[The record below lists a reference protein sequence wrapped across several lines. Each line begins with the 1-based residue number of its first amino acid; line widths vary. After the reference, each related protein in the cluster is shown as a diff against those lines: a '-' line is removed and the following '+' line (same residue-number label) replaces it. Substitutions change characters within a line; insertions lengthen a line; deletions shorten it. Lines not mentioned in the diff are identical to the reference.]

1 MRWMRA
7 PVATKMVPTRRQ
19 RAALVVVGMTG
30 MVVVS
35 VVVVIVGMTGM
46 VVVTVVVV
54 RVAATMAVELL
65 GLAAHSELG
74 HQLLRRSR
82 TPAKMRRQYDGVVRH
97 TVVRPHLSH
106 PGATVNG
113 DPGKWR
119 EAQRAP
125 RQWVMDHWCGS
136 LHAEPIATATAAVH
150 PLGDFLCVALPPAT
164 ATNARVA
171 IDVLQRRAEV
181 TLMTSRM

>member
-1 MRWMRA
+1 M
-7 PVATKMVPTRRQ
+7 ATKMVPTRRQ

-54 RVAATMAVELL
+54 PVAATMAVELL
-65 GLAAHSELG
+65 GLAAHSELR

-171 IDVLQRRAEV
+171 IGALQRRAEV